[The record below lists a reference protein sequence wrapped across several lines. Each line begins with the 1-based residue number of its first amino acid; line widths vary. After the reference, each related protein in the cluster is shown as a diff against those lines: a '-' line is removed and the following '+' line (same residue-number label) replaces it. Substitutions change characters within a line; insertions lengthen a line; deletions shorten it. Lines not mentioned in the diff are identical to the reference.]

1 MDEVLSEEIVKK
13 DNEMGGNIPDGKF
26 LDEDFFGGGGIFQG
40 VLMGGDFPGGGK
52 DFLKTWRNIF

>member
-26 LDEDFFGGGGIFQG
+26 LDEDFFGGGG
-40 VLMGGDFPGGGK
+40 DFPGGVDGWG
-52 DFLKTWRNIF
+52 FSRGGEGFS